1 MSGKIPCLI
10 GVFDDEHKVLEA
22 TRKIHENGVGIIDV
36 YSPYPIHGI
45 DDAMGIRRS
54 RLPVVTFV
62 MGFVGFL
69 IAISLQTW
77 VFTSAWPINIGGKP
91 FFSLP
96 AFIPISFELTV
107 LIGGLSTVAALFVRA
122 KLFPGAVPDLPAAGI
137 THDKFVLA
145 IDTSD
150 TTVDYGKVKGFLKDQ
165 GALDVR
171 QS

>member
-1 MSGKIPCLI
+1 MAKVPCI
-10 GVFDDEHKVLEA
+10 VGVFDDEHKVLEA
-22 TRKIHENGVGIIDV
+22 TRKIHENGVNIIDV

-62 MGFVGFL
+62 MGLIGFL
-69 IAISLQTW
+69 FAILFQTW

-96 AFIPISFELTV
+96 AFIPVTFEFTV

-122 KLFPGAVPDLPAAGI
+122 RMFPGAEPDLPAAGI

-145 IDTSD
+145 IDKSD
-150 TTVDYGKVKGFLKDQ
+150 TTLDYGKVKIFLQEQ

-171 QS
+171 ES